1 MNKSNGTREHKKALS
16 SLKHVFN
23 ENKRLKDE
31 LKLLK
36 TRKKEAMEKLKIKID
51 KTQLE
56 NKEQRRE
63 NRLMKN
69 NLKELKKDL
78 QIKIKQ
84 HEITQKQMFHRKK
97 RNEMKLLAAKIQL
110 KKERTLRKT
119 EKRKQKQIRKQ
130 KHEEKHKN
138 DIKDTYLR
146 ILPPQFPKLHDEII
160 PPQIKDLRLRYGVQS
175 MGNLPKDEHP
185 IDNKNKSERQIY
197 ISWFN
202 DITSYED
209 INYNITKVCKDQKTA
224 FKINLSF
231 GYVFERI
238 EKDIDD
244 ESFVDYSLGFAHD
257 DKTILDEPM
266 LIANDNDFK
275 KLIQK
280 INLHDVELF
289 NQSIHI
295 RDTKTKVIGIYQ
307 LFIKVFDMKYPIGSN
322 LYLPEII
329 LNSKFIYTA
338 LNIVTK
344 KDDKLC
350 FWRCLAK
357 MKYPKLENKKLIK
370 KSKKLFKKYYPN
382 QNINDYSGVD
392 ISEFNKI
399 ETFFN
404 INIMIYDLT
413 IENNEIIAERKRVC
427 KDTNK
432 LILGLYENH
441 FIQIKDVNKLCK
453 KI

>member
-130 KHEEKHKN
+130 KYEEKHKN

-175 MGNLPKDEHP
+175 MGNL
-185 IDNKNKSERQIY
+185 NVR
-197 ISWFN
+197 
-202 DITSYED
+202 
-209 INYNITKVCKDQKTA
+209 
-224 FKINLSF
+224 
-231 GYVFERI
+231 
-238 EKDIDD
+238 
-244 ESFVDYSLGFAHD
+244 
-257 DKTILDEPM
+257 
-266 LIANDNDFK
+266 
-275 KLIQK
+275 
-280 INLHDVELF
+280 
-289 NQSIHI
+289 
-295 RDTKTKVIGIYQ
+295 
-307 LFIKVFDMKYPIGSN
+307 
-322 LYLPEII
+322 
-329 LNSKFIYTA
+329 
-338 LNIVTK
+338 
-344 KDDKLC
+344 LC
-350 FWRCLAK
+350 FL
-357 MKYPKLENKKLIK
+357 
-370 KSKKLFKKYYPN
+370 S
-382 QNINDYSGVD
+382 
-392 ISEFNKI
+392 
-399 ETFFN
+399 
-404 INIMIYDLT
+404 
-413 IENNEIIAERKRVC
+413 
-427 KDTNK
+427 
-432 LILGLYENH
+432 
-441 FIQIKDVNKLCK
+441 
-453 KI
+453 